1 MKNIESIESQLKRL
15 TTIDKSIYFDYL
27 SDLYKSGGDINDELK
42 RTYMKYLNLD
52 LGEPVLYDFF
62 RELENLNEDFD
73 IENGD
78 YNDIIVPVVK
88 QYELHWRVR
97 ESQVVDNFYKRIT
110 YGFSEELI
118 QQQIKEGDMNYFD
131 GEIYDTDYID
141 NEVLDISHP
150 DIEEI

>member
-1 MKNIESIESQLKRL
+1 MRNIESIESQLKRL

-52 LGEPVLYDFF
+52 IREPVLYDFF

-88 QYELHWRVR
+88 QYVLHWRVR
-97 ESQVVDNFYKRIT
+97 ESQVVDSFYKRTT

-118 QQQIKEGDMNYFD
+118 QQQIEDDMDYFD
-131 GEIYDTDYID
+131 GEIYDTTYID
-141 NEVLDISHP
+141 SDILDLGSP